1 MGQKS
6 ALSVPERA
14 NVRMVLCFGCPF
26 QVSHGLAFILLFFF
40 FLRSFL
46 SHNAK
51 NYCINLVFFE
61 ILLCLSNFD
70 HHAILE
76 IHLFFLQDYFIIEV
90 SKHIDNK
97 MLVSGF

>member
-51 NYCINLVFFE
+51 NYCINLVFFK
-61 ILLCLSNFD
+61 
-70 HHAILE
+70 H
-76 IHLFFLQDYFIIEV
+76 FFISTTFKNIF
-90 SKHIDNK
+90 
-97 MLVSGF
+97 G